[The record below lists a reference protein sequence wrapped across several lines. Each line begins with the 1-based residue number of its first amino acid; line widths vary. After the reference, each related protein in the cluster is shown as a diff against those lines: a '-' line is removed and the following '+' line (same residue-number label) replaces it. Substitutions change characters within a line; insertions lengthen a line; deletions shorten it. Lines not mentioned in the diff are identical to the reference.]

1 MNKKNIV
8 LALIVILSMSI
19 SACGEK
25 TENTTDT
32 NKSVNTEENSVNE
45 ETYEYP
51 SEQVEPIEYESDM
64 GYSLIYDPSVIT
76 LDDTGEGDKFL
87 YNTSEKLDAPVYI
100 SVMNYSDMDIETLTD
115 GIILQSGIDGL
126 KAETTYFGADNIETQ
141 CIYIENDVSG
151 VTQMQIFYVI
161 PMSEGCMVVEIGGYI
176 GAPANV
182 DATINEMLG
191 TFRLK

>member
-1 MNKKNIV
+1 
-8 LALIVILSMSI
+8 MSI

-76 LDDTGEGDKFL
+76 LDDTGEGDKFS

-182 DATINEMLG
+182 DATINKMLG